1 MDISAIISQD
11 YVEFDVG
18 TPVRKLRGAFEDP
31 SLKAVIVTDGDAVE
45 GVITRRQ
52 LATSRE
58 QPEEKA
64 GSIVWPVSKVT
75 RRTDIREVARL
86 MVGSDAKVLPVV
98 DDGDFK
104 GVVTADDVLAHVRD
118 YLDVISVADVHTP
131 DLITVE
137 PDTTVGEVLHT
148 LRDQRITHLPVV
160 EDGDVA
166 GVISLYDV
174 LGFTTRQVGQSQ
186 GGEAGGFDAH
196 GGEGSSGAYRTHG
209 GFGAREGDRTRLL
222 DLPAVDLMSSPA
234 VTIDPTAALGEA
246 VDEMFDHETSSLVVV
261 DEEGTAQGIVTKTDV
276 LESLTWESEGRRGV
290 QIYGADL
297 LDDMTYDG
305 VAAMIDD
312 LGELYGDMRIL
323 EAKVH
328 LHEHDET
335 LRGVPLIL
343 ARIRLFTDK
352 GLFIAEDE
360 GYGARHALHMARN
373 ALERQILEG
382 KEYGRTKKHPDEEYW
397 DRLFG
402 WWLSG

>member
-1 MDISAIISQD
+1 MDISAIVSED
-11 YVEFDVG
+11 FEAYDVG

-31 SLKAVIVTDGDAVE
+31 TLKAVIVTDGDEVE
-45 GVITRRQ
+45 GIVTRRQ

-58 QPEEKA
+58 QPDQKA
-64 GSIVWPVSKVT
+64 RSIVWPVSQVT

-86 MVGSDAKVLPVV
+86 MVGSDAKALPVV
-98 DDGDFK
+98 EDGELK
-104 GVVTADDVLAHVRD
+104 GVVTADGILSHVRD

-131 DLITVE
+131 DLITVQL
-137 PDTTVGEVLHT
+137 DTTIGQVLHT
-148 LRDQRITHLPVV
+148 LRDQRITHLPVI
-160 EDGDVA
+160 EDDEAV
-166 GVISLYDV
+166 GVVSLYDV
-174 LGFTTRQVGQSQ
+174 LDFTTRTVSQSQ
-186 GGEAGGFDAH
+186 GGDPGGFDGH
-196 GGEGSSGAYRTHG
+196 GGEGSSGGYRTHG
-209 GFGAREGDRTRLL
+209 GFGAREGDSARLL
-222 DLPAVDLMSSPA
+222 DLPAADVMSTPA
-234 VTIDPTAALGEA
+234 VTIGPDAVLGDA
-246 VDEMFDHETSSLVVV
+246 VDRMFDNETSSLVVV
-261 DEEGTAQGIVTKTDV
+261 DDEEVPQGIVTKTDI

-305 VAAMIDD
+305 VAEMIDD

-335 LRGVPLIL
+335 LRGVPLLL

-382 KEYGRTKKHPDEEYW
+382 KEYGRSKKHPEDEYW